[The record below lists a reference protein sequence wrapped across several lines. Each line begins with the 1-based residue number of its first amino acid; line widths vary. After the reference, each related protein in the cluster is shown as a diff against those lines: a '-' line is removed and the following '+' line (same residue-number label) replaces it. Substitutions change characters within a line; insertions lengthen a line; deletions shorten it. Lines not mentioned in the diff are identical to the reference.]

1 MLKKVLALF
10 TTIVAGLAVVGVA
23 WAGGEDDGASVS
35 AQGSTEVSTGA
46 TVETSSTGDTAA
58 TGATIASSSSSQADV
73 DVSTP
78 TTVDDDDGSTTSSSV
93 PATTSTSTGTSS
105 STSFDDDDDDDDDRV
120 SVTNGITTHVVPG
133 VGTVTISAFNGTL
146 TLVSVV
152 TSWQIEE
159 QRVEIDRIE
168 IEFVSGDAEAEFE
181 ARAHDGRIEVR
192 IETD

>member
-1 MLKKVLALF
+1 MLKKMLALF
-10 TTIVAGLAVVGVA
+10 TTVVAGLALVGVA

-35 AQGSTEVSTGA
+35 AQGSTEVSTDA
-46 TVETSSTGDTAA
+46 TVETSSTGDSAA
-58 TGATIASSSSSQADV
+58 TVASSSSSQADV

-78 TTVDDDDGSTTSSSV
+78 TTIDDDDGSTTSSSV
-93 PATTSTSTGTSS
+93 PATTSTSAGSS
-105 STSFDDDDDDDDDRV
+105 TSTSFDDDDDDVRV
-120 SVTNGITTHVVPG
+120 SVTNGISTHVIPG

-159 QRVEIDRIE
+159 QRLETDRIE

-181 ARAHDGRIEVR
+181 ARAHDGRVEVR
-192 IETD
+192 IDTD